1 MIEDQFTTSLRR
13 WLEERSLTM
22 IVVAL
27 VTGFISMMANA
38 PTLFTIL
45 RGGDLTAQEV
55 TVSRDRVARD
65 ITSVLSRLRSA
76 QAGAKDLAAFSLA
89 RMQDEEQQG
98 GTCNVRGG
106 TRGERW

>member
-1 MIEDQFTTSLRR
+1 MFCDTALLAPVIEDEFTTSLRR
-13 WLEERSLTM
+13 RLEERPLTM

-38 PTLFTIL
+38 PTLFTTS

-65 ITSVLSRLRSA
+65 ITSELSRLRSA
-76 QAGAKDLAAFSLA
+76 QAGARIWRILGGENA
-89 RMQDEEQQG
+89 R
-98 GTCNVRGG
+98 
-106 TRGERW
+106 